1 MNTQRD
7 NLTALY
13 RRSSGFTLLEA
24 LIALLVLSIG
34 LLGLAGLQSTGSR
47 LSYEAHARSITT
59 LAASEIIEKIR
70 SRTGKLDRASRPGII
85 AQYEGVGLGACVAG
99 ESSIAAD
106 VGCWNQNI
114 ATQLPDGEGAI
125 TDNADGSF
133 VVSISWYDRENE
145 DRNTVS
151 WTFVAGA
158 L

>member
-1 MNTQRD
+1 MMTMH
-7 NLTALY
+7 T
-13 RRSSGFTLLEA
+13 RSSGFTLLEA

-34 LLGLAGLQSTGSR
+34 LLGLAGLQSTGTR
-47 LSYEAHARSITT
+47 LSYEAYIRSITT
-59 LAASEIIEKIR
+59 LSASEIIEKIR
-70 SRTGKLDRASRPGII
+70 TRTGKLDRASRPGVI
-85 AQYEGVGLGACVAG
+85 AQYEGAGLGACVAG
-99 ESSIAAD
+99 ESSVAAD

-114 ATQLPDGEGAI
+114 AAQLPDGQGAI

-133 VVSISWYDRENE
+133 TISISWYDREHE

>member
-1 MNTQRD
+1 MSMQPD
-7 NLTALY
+7 NLTIPR

-47 LSYEAHARSITT
+47 LSYEAYARSITT

-70 SRTGKLDRASRPGII
+70 TRTGKLDRASRPAVV
-85 AQYEGVGLGACVAG
+85 AQYEAAGLGACVAG
-99 ESSIAAD
+99 ESSVAAD

-114 ATQLPDGEGAI
+114 AAQLPDGEGTI

-151 WTFVAGA
+151 WTFVTGA

>member
-13 RRSSGFTLLEA
+13 RCSTGFTLLEA

-47 LSYEAHARSITT
+47 LGYEAHTRSITT

-70 SRTGKLDRASRPGII
+70 SRTGKLDRASRPAMI
-85 AQYEGVGLGACVAG
+85 AQYQAAGLGACVAG
-99 ESSIAAD
+99 ESSVAAD

-114 ATQLPDGEGAI
+114 AAQLPDGEGVI